1 MSTTMP
7 PSPAPTHT
15 HSHCSCPRVAQLWT
29 RTFLPITSCLSSCFL
44 PPPFVCLFLGFHP
57 YFCGGG
63 LHGCWWVGPGCNP
76 PPPRRPP
83 WCASLRGYDRL
94 SAARPRRLPCSCLC
108 FPSILPSI
116 LPSIRLRCASSSISL
131 CIFHWINKRLS
142 LPPPLP
148 LSSPPPLLPGVLLHP
163 QLQHDAAGLREVAS
177 HPEQVPL
184 R

>member
-15 HSHCSCPRVAQLWT
+15 HSHSLCPRVTQLWT
-29 RTFLPITSCLSSCFL
+29 RNFLSITSCLSSCFL

-57 YFCGGG
+57 YFCGWVLVGG
-63 LHGCWWVGPGCNP
+63 PRVP
-76 PPPRRPP
+76 PPPPP
-83 WCASLRGYDRL
+83 VVCLPAWLRQAVCSEAVSPAAVSVSPPSCHPSCHPSI
-94 SAARPRRLPCSCLC
+94 SAAPPHQYH
-108 FPSILPSI
+108 F
-116 LPSIRLRCASSSISL
+116 ASSTGLTSV
-131 CIFHWINKRLS
+131 C
-142 LPPPLP
+142 LP